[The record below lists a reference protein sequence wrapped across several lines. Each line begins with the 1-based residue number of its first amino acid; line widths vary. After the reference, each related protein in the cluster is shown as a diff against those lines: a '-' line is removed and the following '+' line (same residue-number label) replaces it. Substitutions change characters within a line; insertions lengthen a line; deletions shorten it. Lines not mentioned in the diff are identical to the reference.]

1 MDLRRRYTRLRE
13 YVPINPACE
22 LFNLMTEEA
31 GMVANANDNVI
42 KNRQSL
48 TTDPSQVNQVTD
60 LV

>member
-1 MDLRRRYTRLRE
+1 MNRRRRYTRLWE

-22 LFNLMTEEA
+22 LFNLMSEEA
-31 GMVANANDNVI
+31 GMVANANDNVL

-48 TTDPSQVNQVTD
+48 TPDPSRVSQVTD